1 MMTVCDHMDIL
12 EYDARADGGFEE
24 ARAARKLEIENK
36 IGNIEIICLQYI
48 ASRGDLA
55 LAEMWWRELC
65 PANT

>member
-1 MMTVCDHMDIL
+1 MTVRDHMDIL

-36 IGNIEIICLQYI
+36 IGNKIEIICLQYI
-48 ASRGDLA
+48 ASCGDPA